1 MKRKELG
8 ITPHPKSNFVTTLA
22 DANPSLDKFDLWHYR
37 LGHTSHLVAEKI
49 HYSYPNVVLIKDR
62 ICEICHQA
70 KQKKLPFPS
79 HETNTNKPFD
89 LLQID
94 TWSLYS
100 VCALGGYQYFLT
112 IVDDY

>member
-22 DANPSLDKFDLWHYR
+22 DANPSLDKFDLWHYG

-49 HYSYPNVVLIKDR
+49 HYSYPNVVLIKDT

-70 KQKKLPFPS
+70 KQKKL
-79 HETNTNKPFD
+79 PFD

-112 IVDDY
+112 IIDDY